1 MESPELGVIAINEGQ
16 PYLNTEMDAFATAV
30 STTFSLSTGDYV
42 DFYIMDGLGG
52 YQYAYD
58 NIGGMSLNVIPAPGA
73 IILVSL
79 GAGFVGWLRRR
90 RAI

>member
-1 MESPELGVIAINEGQ
+1 M
-16 PYLNTEMDAFATAV
+16 
-30 STTFSLSTGDYV
+30 